1 VFEGALKIGDKVF
14 NSRLILGTGKYPDFE
29 LMRESFEVSGTEMVT
44 VAIRR
49 IDLNDTSGRSLLDP
63 PNGHSY
69 HLRTTHFKRFTHQLK
84 IRILPRPV

>member
-1 VFEGALKIGDKVF
+1 MGALKIGDKVF

-49 IDLNDTSGRSLLDP
+49 IDLNDTSGRSLLDYIDRDKYTLL
-63 PNGHSY
+63 PNTAGCF
-69 HLRTTHFKRFTHQLK
+69 RN
-84 IRILPRPV
+84 IRGR